1 MRYQFYYYTKF
12 TEKLLNFL
20 TETRIKHQVYDNGY
34 VKFSLYSSQPDHQN
48 LLDTLTS
55 VYHCPKP
62 LVDCDYTAKERN
74 EAEFLWLT
82 PCKYCIEI
90 TNKEDAYQYACAYE
104 HTPTHTQRV
113 HHKKQIGTFQIAKVP
128 NLNTKTAFFAPDTG
142 SNELFADHRIKALA
156 EEHHLQGLTFLPLLL
171 KNGQESPDIFQLTS
185 QHVFGL
191 SAVGRGYGETSDF
204 CPLCGKE
211 ALVAASA
218 YQMHLERSQLNP
230 TLDLMVSDSFW
241 GEGITYSVQI
251 ISQRFYKLLQQEKL
265 TGSLRIDPIV
275 LHG

>member
-12 TEKLLNFL
+12 TEKLLDFL

-55 VYHCPKP
+55 VYHCPTP

-156 EEHHLQGLTFLPLLL
+156 EEYHLQGLIFLPLLL
-171 KNGQESPDIFQLTS
+171 KNGQERPDIFQLTS
-185 QHVFGL
+185 PHVFGL
-191 SAVGRGYGETSDF
+191 SAVVRGYGETSDF

-211 ALVAASA
+211 ALVVASA